1 VSYDYVIVGAGA
13 AGCVL
18 ANRLSEDP
26 KTRVLLVEAGGSDDR
41 FLIKLPL
48 GLLRAFRDPSL
59 TWGYLSEPEPHLDGR
74 VLPVPRGRVLGG
86 SSSINGMFFM
96 RGHSADFDGWQALG
110 CEGWSYAHVLPYF
123 KKLESSWR
131 GAVPYH
137 GSEGPMPVTPNATTR
152 LLHEPLMQT
161 AAPAG
166 YWTSEDLHGRL
177 EEGFARAELTVDAR
191 GRRASA
197 SRAYLA
203 PARHRANL
211 EVMQGAQTTRVL
223 VDRGRAIGIELRRGN
238 ELRQVY
244 ADAEVILCGGT
255 YNSAQLLMLSGFGA
269 ADELQT
275 FGIPVRADL
284 PGVGANLSE
293 HVRAGLQF
301 ATREPVSF
309 LRELRADRIAFSLL
323 RWWLFG
329 TGPMAT
335 QVSSCNV
342 VIRTRPE
349 LSQPDIQ
356 LMCNP
361 VRMDAKI
368 WWPLLSA
375 RQAHL
380 LTTDAVLLHPRS
392 RGRVSLRSA
401 DPTAKPRIQFNA
413 LAEREDLE
421 TLVRGLRE
429 ARRIYGTRPQ
439 ADLIEREIAPGPDVS
454 SDAALERYV
463 RANAGMTQHPV
474 GTCSMAPG
482 PGRVVDEQLRVSG
495 VDGLRVADASIMP
508 TVPGGNTYGA
518 VLMIAERAADLIRG
532 RTLPPQRENT

>member
-1 VSYDYVIVGAGA
+1 VSYDYIIVGAGA

-26 KTRVLLVEAGGSDDR
+26 QTRVLLVEAGGSDDR

-59 TWGYLSEPEPHLDGR
+59 TWGYVSDPEPHLNGR

-131 GAVPYH
+131 GAVPFH
-137 GSEGPMPVTPNATTR
+137 GATGPMPVTPNATTR
-152 LLHEPLMQT
+152 LLHDHLMQT

-166 YWTSEDLHGRL
+166 YWTSEDLHGRV
-177 EEGFARAELTVDAR
+177 EEGFACAELTVDAR

-197 SRAYLA
+197 SRAYLR

-211 EVMQGAQTTRVL
+211 QVMQGAQTTRVL
-223 VDRGRAIGIELRRGN
+223 VERGRAIGIEVQRGTELRR
-238 ELRQVY
+238 VF

-255 YNSAQLLMLSGFGA
+255 YNSAQLLMLSGFGH
-269 ADELQT
+269 ADELRS

-309 LRELRADRIAFSLL
+309 LRELRADRIAVSLL

-342 VIRTRPE
+342 VIRTQPGLR
-349 LSQPDIQ
+349 QPDVQ

-368 WWPLLSA
+368 WWPFMGSG
-375 RQAHL
+375 QAHL
-380 LTTDAVLLHPRS
+380 LTSDAVLLHPKS

-401 DPTAKPRIQFNA
+401 DPTAKPRIQFNC

-421 TLVRGLRE
+421 TLLRGLRE

-439 ADLIEREIAPGPDVS
+439 ADLIERETTPGTAVT
-454 SDAALERYV
+454 SDADLERYIRSTASV
-463 RANAGMTQHPV
+463 TQHPV

-482 PGRVVDEQLRVSG
+482 PGRVVDAQLRVQG
-495 VDGLRVADASIMP
+495 VDRLRVADASIMP

-532 RTLPPQRENT
+532 RSLSPQRE